1 MPYRISGL
9 PVTPFQHLFG
19 LSDAALASH
28 NARRYIAGAEKPGF
42 PDRIALRDVD
52 AGAPL
57 LLVNYEHQTAAT
69 PYRAA
74 HAIFVADGAAETY
87 SRENEIP
94 EMMRVRLLSLRAF
107 DTAGWMLDADV
118 VSGEHC
124 ESLIERF
131 FADENVAY
139 IHAHFAKRGCYAARI
154 DRA

>member
-1 MPYRISGL
+1 MSYRISGL
-9 PVTPFQHLFG
+9 PVAPFQHLFG
-19 LSDAALASH
+19 LSNSALASQ
-28 NARRYIAGAEKPGF
+28 NARRYIAGDEKPGF
-42 PDRIALRDVD
+42 PDRITLRDVD
-52 AGAPL
+52 AGASL

-74 HAIFVADGAAETY
+74 HAIFVAEGAVETY

-94 EMMRVRLLSLRAF
+94 EVMRLRLLSLRAF
-107 DTAGWMLDADV
+107 DSAGWMIDADV

-124 ESLIERF
+124 EALIERF
-131 FADENVAY
+131 FADGNVAY